1 MPTTSPDAIYFADAA
16 TVMDVTAISLAEANS
31 IQTALNNKINN
42 RRQIQT
48 YIWADTAARN
58 AQTGM
63 REGDMGYQSDIDLS
77 FRYSDAGWAPF
88 RLGGLTPITPT
99 SIAVA
104 GTSGTIND
112 DGSISFTGLT
122 AMSIRT
128 AFPAGFNV
136 FRLIV
141 ESSGTASTL
150 RANFQ
155 DGTSNIVT
163 GYDLTRLTGS
173 NGAIASAT
181 TLNQTD
187 WVLSGGLS
195 NTHHQATVDIARPMV
210 ASPKSVLSNA
220 GLHSNPAAIN
230 ANNGVSMLYGTQRNS
245 AAYNGFRLT
254 WSAAQSG
261 TVRIFGY
268 T

>member
-63 REGDMGYQSDIDLS
+63 RKGDMGYQSDIDLN

-88 RLGGLTPITPT
+88 RLGGLTPITPASV
-99 SIAVA
+99 SIV
-104 GTSGTIND
+104 GTSASIQSGGTVAFTSVTTL
-112 DGSISFTGLT
+112 SISTCFSTD
-122 AMSIRT
+122 
-128 AFPAGFNV
+128 
-136 FRLIV
+136 FRNYRIV
-141 ESSGTASTL
+141 IESSGTAATL
-150 RANFQ
+150 QVNFRN
-155 DGTSNIVT
+155 GGSNIVT
-163 GYDLTRLTGS
+163 GYDYTRLVGS

-181 TLNQTD
+181 LLNQTD
-187 WVLSGGLS
+187 WVLSGGLA
-195 NTHHQATVDIARPMV
+195 NTLHQSALDLARPMETV
-210 ASPKSVLSNA
+210 EKSALSIMGVHA
-220 GLHSNPAAIN
+220 NPAVVSTA
-230 ANNGVSMLYGTQRNS
+230 NGVSALYATQRNS
-245 AAYNGFRLT
+245 VAYNGLRLVY
-254 WSAAQSG
+254 SAAQSG